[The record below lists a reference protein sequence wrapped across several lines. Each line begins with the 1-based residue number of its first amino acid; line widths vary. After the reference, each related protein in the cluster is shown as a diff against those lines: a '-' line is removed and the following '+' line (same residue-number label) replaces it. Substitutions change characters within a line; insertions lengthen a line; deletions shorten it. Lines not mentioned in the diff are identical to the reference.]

1 MKQLRRESAAPGCR
15 CGFVL
20 AFRGHKSHHGLVWC
34 TFGASPRGMAV
45 GPARVMNSSMCL
57 QSGMHGNH
65 VCKKKNCRNP
75 NVALEPERSSI
86 GCRRMASV
94 ASMCSIITL
103 GIVFPR
109 GRSRRA
115 AWHRCWH
122 KRRPLALQRVAHAKR
137 LMMRFGFDSLS
148 LDPRV

>member
-65 VCKKKNCRNP
+65 VCKKKIAEIPMCTVRDFF
-75 NVALEPERSSI
+75 LE
-86 GCRRMASV
+86 
-94 ASMCSIITL
+94 T
-103 GIVFPR
+103 
-109 GRSRRA
+109 
-115 AWHRCWH
+115 
-122 KRRPLALQRVAHAKR
+122 
-137 LMMRFGFDSLS
+137 SL
-148 LDPRV
+148 